1 MRLSAVAG
9 DQGCYARAV
18 RITGDIYRRKCD
30 IGRALRLFSIHHDVH

>member
-1 MRLSAVAG
+1 MRLAAVAG

-30 IGRALRLFSIHHDVH
+30 IGRALRLFSVYCKI